1 MKVQKNSQ
9 MICHL
14 YGKIVIVIMEKII
27 RLVDVQN
34 KFKKHSNNLAN
45 QQASI
50 NICSSDYN
58 SPKY

>member
-1 MKVQKNSQ
+1 
-9 MICHL
+9 
-14 YGKIVIVIMEKII
+14 MEKII